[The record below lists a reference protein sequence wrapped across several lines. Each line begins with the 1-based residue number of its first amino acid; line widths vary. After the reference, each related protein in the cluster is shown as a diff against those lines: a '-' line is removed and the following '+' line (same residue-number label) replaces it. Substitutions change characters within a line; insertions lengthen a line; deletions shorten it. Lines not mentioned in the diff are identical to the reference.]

1 MIGLIRRTIPR
12 PFIYLG
18 IFEFLVLMVCFYL
31 GVLWSWVDVEFGF
44 AVLENFALQAFLFAS
59 VFVIAVFAM
68 GLYEGLLNSSIASVL
83 VRLAM
88 AFFAGFVV
96 LSAIFYAIPEY
107 ATWRAVTAGGISLGF
122 IMVALIHVAFLK
134 FANLVPF
141 RRRILVVGVGE
152 IAKCVQDLE
161 RRGRNYGFV
170 CLGFVAAP
178 GEIAAV
184 DKEKIVSNPKSLFEL
199 VQRLKAEEIIVAM
212 EDEQKSF
219 PMDQLV
225 ECSFR
230 GTPIVDYETFCERE
244 TKRTDLDWL
253 QENWILSAGGL
264 PGGAFH
270 HLVMRV
276 FDIFVSVVALAAFLP
291 VVLGTA
297 IAIKLDSPGPIFYR
311 QTRVG
316 LRGKPFNLF
325 KFRSMRTDAES
336 DGVPQWSS
344 QSDPRVTAVGA
355 FIRMTRID
363 EIPQIFNV
371 LRGDMKFVG
380 PRPERPYFVE
390 QLADEIPFYTQRFQV
405 KPGITG
411 WAQIHYPY
419 AASTDDARDK
429 LEYDLYYIKNYSLML
444 DIVIILQTIRV
455 ILWPHRMSVA
465 TGETSAEGET
475 SVLVEETNRGI
486 RRATPHRPV
495 ARY

>member
-1 MIGLIRRTIPR
+1 MIGLIRRSIPR
-12 PFIYLG
+12 PFIFLG

-31 GVLWSWVDVEFGF
+31 GALWSWVDVEIGF
-44 AVLENFALQAFLFAS
+44 ALVESFVLQAILFAS
-59 VFVIAVFAM
+59 VFIIAMFAM

-88 AFFAGFVV
+88 AFLTGFAV

-107 ATWRAVTAGGISLGF
+107 ATWRAVTAGGILLGF
-122 IMVALIHVAFLK
+122 VMIALAHIVFLK
-134 FANLVPF
+134 YANLVPF
-141 RRRILVVGVGE
+141 KRRVLVVGVGE
-152 IAKCVQDLE
+152 MAKRVHDLE
-161 RRGRNYGFV
+161 RRGRDYGFV
-170 CLGFVAAP
+170 CLGFIETP
-178 GEIAAV
+178 GQIAAV
-184 DKEKIVSNPKSLFEL
+184 DKERIVSNPQSLFEL
-199 VQRLKAEEIIVAM
+199 VQRLRAEDIVIAV
-212 EDEQKSF
+212 EDGQKSL
-219 PMDQLV
+219 PMGQLV

-230 GTPIVDYETFCERE
+230 GVPIIDYATFCERE

-264 PGGAFH
+264 PGGTFH

-276 FDIFVSVVALAAFLP
+276 FDIFVSVGALAAFLP

-316 LRGKPFNLF
+316 LRGEPFTLF
-325 KFRSMRTDAES
+325 KFRSMRTDAER

-344 QSDPRVTAVGA
+344 QSDPRVTAIGA
-355 FIRMTRID
+355 FIRKTRID
-363 EIPQIFNV
+363 EIPQILNV

-390 QLADEIPFYTQRFQV
+390 QLTKEIPFYAQRFQV

-419 AASTDDARDK
+419 AASANDARDK

-444 DIVIILQTIRV
+444 DIVIVLQTIRV

-465 TGETSAEGET
+465 PVDTRAGNETSMPAE
-475 SVLVEETNRGI
+475 
-486 RRATPHRPV
+486 
-495 ARY
+495 